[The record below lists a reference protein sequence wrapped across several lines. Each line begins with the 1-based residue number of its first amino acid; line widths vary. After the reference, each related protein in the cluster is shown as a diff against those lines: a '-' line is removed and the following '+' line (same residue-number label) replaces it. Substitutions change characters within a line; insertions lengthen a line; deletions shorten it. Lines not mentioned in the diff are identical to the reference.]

1 MKISDFRASQIAQ
14 GYGVQKPGS
23 GPGQATRRAGSQD
36 ADAATLSAEAQAFVK
51 GRLAAHGAPDVRA
64 DLVADLRRAIKDGT
78 YQVDEYA
85 LAGKLLAHPD
95 LTG

>member
-1 MKISDFRASQIAQ
+1 MKISDFRAAQIAQ

-23 GPGQATRRAGSQD
+23 GPASKRGTTGTSASD
-36 ADAATLSAEAQAFVK
+36 SAALSAEAKTFVK
-51 GRLAAHGAPDVRA
+51 GRQAAQGAPEVRGE
-64 DLVADLRRAIKDGT
+64 LVSELRRAVKDGT

-85 LAGKLLAHPD
+85 LAGKMLAHPD

>member
-1 MKISDFRASQIAQ
+1 MKISDFRAAQIAQ

-23 GPGQATRRAGSQD
+23 GPATRRTGSASSAAD
-36 ADAATLSAEAQAFVK
+36 SAALSADAKAFVK
-51 GRLAAHGAPDVRA
+51 GRQAAQGAPEVRA
-64 DLVADLRRAIKDGT
+64 ELVAELRRAIKDGT